1 MGGQEE
7 ESEEDE
13 VTDDLKIWLPPFLTL
28 LGTLIVV
35 VFTAW
40 LNTRAVLGQ
49 VEKGMAE
56 LRLELKLEIEH
67 LRLELSEFRGEA
79 RTDAVEVKHRIK
91 SLEDRAGL
99 IYRP

>member
-1 MGGQEE
+1 LPQRIHGNGHQGASATVSEAETEE
-7 ESEEDE
+7 GE

-56 LRLELKLEIEH
+56 LRLELKLEMEH
-67 LRLELSEFRGEA
+67 LRLELSEFRAEA
-79 RTDAVEVKHRIK
+79 R
-91 SLEDRAGL
+91 
-99 IYRP
+99 P